1 MTENP
6 NRVGESRPGPHHSD
20 HWGIPFVIRD
30 AATARYAVKL
40 SGLPVFLL
48 GLTYGVIGICVV
60 TGLIRINEQTPEHI
74 KWLMWGY
81 FPIGLA
87 LIWAGLNIRKKSS
100 WIVPVAACIYLIWTG
115 VSVYYAIHW
124 IQWLVPIPWVILSI
138 VGLRGWW
145 WLRRNYKH

>member
-1 MTENP
+1 MNQNP
-6 NRVGESRPGPHHSD
+6 KNVGKHHSD
-20 HWGIPFVIRD
+20 QWGIPFVIRD
-30 AATARYAVKL
+30 EATARYAVKL

-48 GLTYGVIGICVV
+48 GLTYGIIGLCVV
-60 TGLIRINEQTPEHI
+60 TGLIRINAETPEHI
-74 KWLMWGY
+74 RWLMWGY

-100 WIVPVAACIYLIWTG
+100 WIVPVAAVIYLIWTA

-145 WLRRNYKH
+145 WLRRNT